1 MKVRELIEQLQQL
14 DPERNVWIFYD
25 TPCAALEPHFG
36 GIADE
41 EHVGYFGDRGVAVG
55 DYYDEVG

>member
-25 TPCAALEPHFG
+25 FPCAAFEPHFG

-41 EHVGYFGDRGVAVG
+41 LDVRYFGDRGVALG